1 MPLLTQFLQSKDGP
15 RLIDYENITGDDGK
29 RTVAFGFFAGAA
41 GIIEGLGAAA
51 LDLLHI
57 GIASPFLV
65 SGCTTLLKNDLK

>member
-1 MPLLTQFLQSKDGP
+1 MPLLAQFLQSRDSP
-15 RLIDYENITGDDGK
+15 RLIDYENIIDDSGK

-41 GIIEGLGAAA
+41 GVIEGLGAAA

-65 SGCTTLLKNDLK
+65 SGRTTTR